1 MRRIALVSLL
11 ALGIGFAVA
20 PAGASGK
27 PPCGLAGSFRIYS
40 NALVYDAGGRGVPSP
55 GFQQMMLTGSGWQ
68 FGKSKGTFT
77 TAAITAADWKR
88 WKATPYGPTQKIVL
102 SGWNHG
108 TADGPLETE
117 PNAVDFFWVIYHV
130 TSPAGGT
137 MELKFGHLVVPKS
150 CP

>member
-1 MRRIALVSLL
+1 MAVIAL
-11 ALGIGFAVA
+11 AV
-20 PAGASGK
+20 
-27 PPCGLAGSFRIYS
+27 
-40 NALVYDAGGRGVPSP
+40 
-55 GFQQMMLTGSGWQ
+55 WQ
-68 FGKSKGTFT
+68 L
-77 TAAITAADWKR
+77 
-88 WKATPYGPTQKIVL
+88 IVL